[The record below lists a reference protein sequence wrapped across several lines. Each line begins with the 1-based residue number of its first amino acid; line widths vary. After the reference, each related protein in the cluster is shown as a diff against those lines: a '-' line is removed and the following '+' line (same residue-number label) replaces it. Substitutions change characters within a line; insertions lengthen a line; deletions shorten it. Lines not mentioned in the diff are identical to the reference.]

1 MMVSNGFKCVP
12 QEAILFMIEPGDL
25 LCIAKISGLYDGD
38 ESKYVYDHCK
48 RSVGIIDLSDV
59 ALMIAW
65 HDAEWRIQILSKHG
79 VGFVTPNRITKL

>member
-25 LCIAKISGLYDGD
+25 LCVAEISGLYDGD
-38 ESKYVYDHCK
+38 ENKYVHDRWK
-48 RSVGIIDLSDV
+48 RSIGIINLTDV
-59 ALMIAW
+59 ALMISW
-65 HDAEWRIQILSKHG
+65 HADEWRIQILSKHG